1 MPKLQILYED
11 NHCIVVDKPNNLPVQ
26 ADSSGDADLLNM
38 VKEYVKERYNK
49 PGTAYIGLVHRLDR
63 PAGGLVVLART
74 SKAAARL
81 SAQVRS
87 RELGRQYLLVVR
99 GEPKMRSGEIK
110 NYLLKDTA
118 ANMVRIVPAATEGAK
133 EAVLNYRLLQT
144 VHHPSEG
151 KLSLIEASLQT
162 GRSHQIRVQMAGLGC
177 PLYGDQKYGSDLNKK
192 GQQLALHAA
201 KLTFIHPTLK
211 DKRTFI
217 SYPPQ
222 KAPWTYFRI
231 NTLN

>member
-1 MPKLQILYED
+1 MPKLQVLYED
-11 NHCIVVDKPNNLPVQ
+11 NLCIVVDKPNNLPVQ
-26 ADSSGDADLLNM
+26 ADSSGDADLLSM
-38 VKEYVKERYNK
+38 VKEYVKEKYNK

-177 PLYGDQKYGSDLNKK
+177 PLYGDQKYGPDLNKK

-201 KLTFIHPTLK
+201 KLSFIHPTLK

-231 NTLN
+231 NIE

>member
-26 ADSSGDADLLNM
+26 ADSSGDADLLSM
-38 VKEYVKERYNK
+38 VKEYVKEKYNK

-99 GEPKMRSGEIK
+99 GEPKMRAGEIK

-133 EAVLNYRLLQT
+133 DAVLNYRLLQT

-177 PLYGDQKYGSDLNKK
+177 PLYGDQKYGPDLNKK

-201 KLTFIHPTLK
+201 KLSFIHPTLK

-231 NTLN
+231 NIE

>member
-1 MPKLQILYED
+1 MPKLQVLYED
-11 NHCIVVDKPNNLPVQ
+11 NHVIVVDKPNNLPVQ
-26 ADSSGDADLLNM
+26 ADSSGDVDLLSM
-38 VKEYVKERYNK
+38 VKEYVKEKYNK
-49 PGTAYIGLVHRLDR
+49 PGMAYIGLVHRLDR

-133 EAVLNYRLLQT
+133 EAILNYRLLQT

-151 KLSLIEASLQT
+151 KLSLIGASLQT

-177 PLYGDQKYGSDLNKK
+177 PLYGDQKYGPDLNKK

-231 NTLN
+231 NIE

>member
-26 ADSSGDADLLNM
+26 ADSSGDADLLSM
-38 VKEYVKERYNK
+38 VKEYVKEKYNK

-118 ANMVRIVPAATEGAK
+118 ANMVRIVTAATEGAK
-133 EAVLNYRLLQT
+133 EAILNYRLLQT

-177 PLYGDQKYGSDLNKK
+177 PLYGDQKYGPDLNKK

-201 KLTFIHPTLK
+201 KLSFIHPTLK

-231 NTLN
+231 NIE

>member
-26 ADSSGDADLLNM
+26 ADSSGDADLLSM
-38 VKEYVKERYNK
+38 VKEYVKEKYNK

-133 EAVLNYRLLQT
+133 EAILNYRLLQT

-177 PLYGDQKYGSDLNKK
+177 PLYGDQKYGPDLNKK

-201 KLTFIHPTLK
+201 KLSFIHPTLK

-217 SYPPQ
+217 SYPLQ

-231 NTLN
+231 NIE

>member
-26 ADSSGDADLLNM
+26 ADSSGDADLLSM
-38 VKEYVKERYNK
+38 VKEYVKEKYNK

-99 GEPKMRSGEIK
+99 GEPKMSSGEIK

-177 PLYGDQKYGSDLNKK
+177 PLYGDQKYGPDLNKK

-231 NTLN
+231 NIE

>member
-1 MPKLQILYED
+1 MPKLQVLYED

-26 ADSSGDADLLNM
+26 ADSSGDADLLSM
-38 VKEYVKERYNK
+38 VKEYVKEKYNK

-133 EAVLNYRLLQT
+133 EAILNYRLLQT

-177 PLYGDQKYGSDLNKK
+177 PLYGDQKYGPDLNKK

-201 KLTFIHPTLK
+201 KLSFIHPTLK

-231 NTLN
+231 NIE

>member
-26 ADSSGDADLLNM
+26 ADSSGDADLLSM
-38 VKEYVKERYNK
+38 VKEYVKEKYNK

-110 NYLLKDTA
+110 NYLLKDNA

-133 EAVLNYRLLQT
+133 EAILNYRLLQT

-177 PLYGDQKYGSDLNKK
+177 PLYGDQKYGPDLNKK

-201 KLTFIHPTLK
+201 KLSFIHPTLK

-231 NTLN
+231 NIE

>member
-1 MPKLQILYED
+1 
-11 NHCIVVDKPNNLPVQ
+11 
-26 ADSSGDADLLNM
+26 
-38 VKEYVKERYNK
+38 
-49 PGTAYIGLVHRLDR
+49 
-63 PAGGLVVLART
+63 
-74 SKAAARL
+74 
-81 SAQVRS
+81 
-87 RELGRQYLLVVR
+87 
-99 GEPKMRSGEIK
+99 MRSGEIK

-177 PLYGDQKYGSDLNKK
+177 PLYGDQKYGPDLNKK

-201 KLTFIHPTLK
+201 KLSFIHPTLK

-231 NTLN
+231 NIE

>member
-26 ADSSGDADLLNM
+26 ADSSGDADLLSM
-38 VKEYVKERYNK
+38 VKEYVKEKYNK

-81 SAQVRS
+81 SSQVRS

-177 PLYGDQKYGSDLNKK
+177 PLYGDQKYGPDLNKK

-201 KLTFIHPTLK
+201 KLSFIHPTLK

-231 NTLN
+231 NIE

>member
-26 ADSSGDADLLNM
+26 ADSSGDADLLSM
-38 VKEYVKERYNK
+38 VKEYVKEKYKK

-118 ANMVRIVPAATEGAK
+118 VNMVRIVPAATEGAK
-133 EAVLNYRLLQT
+133 EAILSYRLLQT
-144 VHHPSEG
+144 VSPPSEG

-177 PLYGDQKYGSDLNKK
+177 PLYGDQKYGPDLNKK

-201 KLTFIHPTLK
+201 KLSFIHPTLK

-222 KAPWTYFRI
+222 KAPWSYFKI
-231 NTLN
+231 NIE

>member
-1 MPKLQILYED
+1 MPKLQVLYED

-26 ADSSGDADLLNM
+26 ADSSGDADLLSM
-38 VKEYVKERYNK
+38 VKEYVKEKYNK

-87 RELGRQYLLVVR
+87 RELSRQYLLVVR

-133 EAVLNYRLLQT
+133 EAILNYRLLQT

-177 PLYGDQKYGSDLNKK
+177 PLYGDQKYGPDLNKK

-201 KLTFIHPTLK
+201 KLSFIHPTLK

-231 NTLN
+231 NIE

>member
-26 ADSSGDADLLNM
+26 ADSSGDADLLSM
-38 VKEYVKERYNK
+38 VKEYVKEKYNK

-177 PLYGDQKYGSDLNKK
+177 PLYGDQKYGPDLNKK

-201 KLTFIHPTLK
+201 KLSFIHPTLK

-231 NTLN
+231 NIE

>member
-26 ADSSGDADLLNM
+26 ADSSGDADLLSM
-38 VKEYVKERYNK
+38 VKEYVKEKYNK

-133 EAVLNYRLLQT
+133 EAILNYRLLQT

-151 KLSLIEASLQT
+151 NLSLIEASLQT

-177 PLYGDQKYGSDLNKK
+177 PLYGDQKYGPDLNKK

-201 KLTFIHPTLK
+201 KLSFIHPTLK

-231 NTLN
+231 NIE

>member
-26 ADSSGDADLLNM
+26 ADSSGDADLLSM
-38 VKEYVKERYNK
+38 VKEYVKEKYNK

-99 GEPKMRSGEIK
+99 GEPKMRAGEIK

-144 VHHPSEG
+144 VNCLLYTSPSP
-151 KLSLIEASLQT
+151 
-162 GRSHQIRVQMAGLGC
+162 R
-177 PLYGDQKYGSDLNKK
+177 D
-192 GQQLALHAA
+192 
-201 KLTFIHPTLK
+201 
-211 DKRTFI
+211 
-217 SYPPQ
+217 
-222 KAPWTYFRI
+222 
-231 NTLN
+231 

>member
-1 MPKLQILYED
+1 MPKLQVLYED

-26 ADSSGDADLLNM
+26 ADSSGDADLLSM
-38 VKEYVKERYNK
+38 VKEYVKEKYNK

-133 EAVLNYRLLQT
+133 EAILNYRLLQT

-177 PLYGDQKYGSDLNKK
+177 PLYGDQKYGPDLNKK

-231 NTLN
+231 NIE

>member
-1 MPKLQILYED
+1 MYED

-26 ADSSGDADLLNM
+26 ADSSGDADLLSM
-38 VKEYVKERYNK
+38 VKEYVKEKYNK

-99 GEPKMRSGEIK
+99 GEPKMRAGEIK

-177 PLYGDQKYGSDLNKK
+177 PLYGDQKYGPDLNKK

-201 KLTFIHPTLK
+201 KLSFIHPTLK

-231 NTLN
+231 NIE

>member
-26 ADSSGDADLLNM
+26 ADSSGDADLLSM
-38 VKEYVKERYNK
+38 VKEYVKEKYNK

-99 GEPKMRSGEIK
+99 GEPKMRAGEIK

-162 GRSHQIRVQMAGLGC
+162 GRSHQIPVS
-177 PLYGDQKYGSDLNKK
+177 YT
-192 GQQLALHAA
+192 H
-201 KLTFIHPTLK
+201 LTLPT
-211 DKRTFI
+211 
-217 SYPPQ
+217 
-222 KAPWTYFRI
+222 KA
-231 NTLN
+231 

>member
-1 MPKLQILYED
+1 MPKLQVLYED

-26 ADSSGDADLLNM
+26 ADSSGDADLLSM
-38 VKEYVKERYNK
+38 VKEYVKEKYNK

-177 PLYGDQKYGSDLNKK
+177 PLYGDQKYGHDLNKK

-201 KLTFIHPTLK
+201 KLSFIHPTLK

-231 NTLN
+231 NIE

>member
-1 MPKLQILYED
+1 MPKLQVLYED

-26 ADSSGDADLLNM
+26 ADSSGDADLLSM
-38 VKEYVKERYNK
+38 VKEYVKEKYNK

-99 GEPKMRSGEIK
+99 GEPKMRAGEIK

-177 PLYGDQKYGSDLNKK
+177 PLYGDQKYGPDLNKK

-201 KLTFIHPTLK
+201 KLSFIHPTLK

-231 NTLN
+231 NIE

>member
-1 MPKLQILYED
+1 MPKLQVLYED

-26 ADSSGDADLLNM
+26 ADSSGDADLLSM
-38 VKEYVKERYNK
+38 VKEYVKEKYNK

-177 PLYGDQKYGSDLNKK
+177 PLYGDQKYGPDLNKK

-201 KLTFIHPTLK
+201 KLSFIHPTLK

-231 NTLN
+231 NIE

>member
-1 MPKLQILYED
+1 MPKLQVVYED

-26 ADSSGDADLLNM
+26 ADSSGDADLLSL
-38 VKEYVKERYNK
+38 VKEYVKEKYNK
-49 PGTAYIGLVHRLDR
+49 PGEAYIGLVHRLDR

-81 SAQVRS
+81 SAQARA

-99 GEPKMRSGEIK
+99 GEPKIRSGELK
-110 NYLLKDTA
+110 NYLFKDTA

-133 EAVLNYRLLQT
+133 EAVLNYRLLQS
-144 VHHPSEG
+144 VVHPSEG
-151 KLSLIEASLQT
+151 KLSLIEVSLQT

-177 PLYGDQKYGSDLNKK
+177 PLYGDQKYGPGLNKT

-201 KLTFIHPTLK
+201 KLSFIHPTLK
-211 DKRTFI
+211 DRRVFI

-222 KAPWTYFRI
+222 KAPWTYFKI
-231 NTLN
+231 SLE

>member
-26 ADSSGDADLLNM
+26 ADSSGDADLLSM
-38 VKEYVKERYNK
+38 VKEYVKEKYNK

-87 RELGRQYLLVVR
+87 KELGRQYLLVVR

-133 EAVLNYRLLQT
+133 EAILNYRLLQT

-177 PLYGDQKYGSDLNKK
+177 PLYGDQKYGPDLNKK

-201 KLTFIHPTLK
+201 KLSFIHPTLK

-231 NTLN
+231 NIE

>member
-1 MPKLQILYED
+1 MPKLQVLYED

-26 ADSSGDADLLNM
+26 ADSSGDADLLSM
-38 VKEYVKERYNK
+38 VKEYVKEKYNK

-99 GEPKMRSGEIK
+99 GEPKMRAGEIK

-144 VHHPSEG
+144 VNHPSEG

-177 PLYGDQKYGSDLNKK
+177 PLYGGQKYGPDLNKK

-201 KLTFIHPTLK
+201 KLSFIHPTLK

-231 NTLN
+231 NIE

>member
-1 MPKLQILYED
+1 MPKLQVLYED

-26 ADSSGDADLLNM
+26 ADSSGDADLLSM
-38 VKEYVKERYNK
+38 VKEYVKEKYNK

-177 PLYGDQKYGSDLNKK
+177 PLYGDQKYGPDL
-192 GQQLALHAA
+192 
-201 KLTFIHPTLK
+201 I
-211 DKRTFI
+211 KRD
-217 SYPPQ
+217 SSLPCMPQ
-222 KAPWTYFRI
+222 
-231 NTLN
+231 N

>member
-26 ADSSGDADLLNM
+26 ADSSGDADLLSM
-38 VKEYVKERYNK
+38 VKEYVKEKYNK

-133 EAVLNYRLLQT
+133 EAILNYRLLQT

-177 PLYGDQKYGSDLNKK
+177 PLYGDQKYGPDLNKK

-201 KLTFIHPTLK
+201 KLSFIHPTLK

-231 NTLN
+231 NIE

>member
-26 ADSSGDADLLNM
+26 ADSSGDADLLSM
-38 VKEYVKERYNK
+38 VKEYVKEKYNK

-133 EAVLNYRLLQT
+133 EAILNYRVLQT

-177 PLYGDQKYGSDLNKK
+177 PLYGDQKYGPDLNKK

-201 KLTFIHPTLK
+201 KLSFIHPTLK

-231 NTLN
+231 NIE

>member
-26 ADSSGDADLLNM
+26 ADSSGDADLLSM
-38 VKEYVKERYNK
+38 VKEYVKEKYNK

-87 RELGRQYLLVVR
+87 KELGRQYLLVVR
-99 GEPKMRSGEIK
+99 GEPKMRAGEIK

-177 PLYGDQKYGSDLNKK
+177 PLYGDQKYGPDLNKK

-201 KLTFIHPTLK
+201 KLSFIHPTLK

-231 NTLN
+231 NIE